1 MDEFIKYIAYFAAVY
16 MYLLAVMVIVATS
29 VIMVLFVY
37 IYGLFGGWDSYFRT
51 DRDYMYSQS
60 PNGIELIFETP
71 DSGLTCKDLQM
82 DSTRMYCITP
92 YSILHGMD
100 TISIGEYYDS
110 LYRYDKDTWQYER
123 RHDEWRPLF
132 VHRTNGRVDTL
143 CSSGRDKTWIGYI
156 QREYKDDKWLVVE
169 AKQPDK
175 ILGKTHLVDKRS
187 MSYRAHSMSDYD
199 FDGQYTVF
207 NSKIS
212 DYWIASRRSPDL
224 YGPMNIK
231 ELKRVGASLGI
242 EFPITLEGNAD
253 WEACPKDI
261 KGNDLSDQYSVP
273 DEPKSIIESIIDYYC
288 FFTGR
293 PDRVIE

>member
-1 MDEFIKYIAYFAAVY
+1 MGQIVSYILAY
-16 MYLLAVMVIVATS
+16 TS
-29 VIMVLFVY
+29 LIIFTPVLVCY
-37 IYGLFGGWDSYFRT
+37 ALIFGGRWDSYFKT
-51 DRDYMYSQS
+51 EHDYRYC
-60 PNGIELIFETP
+60 PNGAELIFETP

-82 DSTRMYCITP
+82 DSTRMYRITS
-92 YSILHGMD
+92 YSILHGRD
-100 TISIGEYYDS
+100 TITIWETQYSTFQYD
-110 LYRYDKDTWQYER
+110 T
-123 RHDEWRPLF
+123 WRPLF
-132 VHRTNGRVDTL
+132 VHRHNGRIDTL
-143 CSSGRDKTWIGYI
+143 CFPGRDKTWVGHTSGREKTRVGYI

-199 FDGQYTVF
+199 FEGQYIVF
-207 NSKIS
+207 NSEIS

-242 EFPITLEGNAD
+242 EFPITLKGNLD
-253 WEACPKDI
+253 QYACPCNI
-261 KGNDLSDQYSVP
+261 KGEDVSDQYSIP
-273 DEPKSIIESIIDYYC
+273 NEPKSIIDWYHWY
-288 FFTGR
+288 FTGR

>member
-1 MDEFIKYIAYFAAVY
+1 MGQIVSYILAYVF
-16 MYLLAVMVIVATS
+16 LIIFTP
-29 VIMVLFVY
+29 VLVCY
-37 IYGLFGGWDSYFRT
+37 ALIFGRWDSYFKT
-51 DRDYMYSQS
+51 EHDYIFC
-60 PNGIELIFETP
+60 PNGAELIFETP
-71 DSGLTCKDLQM
+71 DSGLTCKDLRM
-82 DSTRMYCITP
+82 DSVWMYRITS
-92 YSILHGMD
+92 YSILHGKD
-100 TISIGEYYDS
+100 SITIWESRDSTFQYDM
-110 LYRYDKDTWQYER
+110 
-123 RHDEWRPLF
+123 WRPLF
-132 VHRTNGRVDTL
+132 VHRTNGRIDTL

-187 MSYRAHSMSDYD
+187 INYRAHSMSDYD
-199 FDGQYTVF
+199 FEGQYIVF
-207 NSKIS
+207 NSEIS